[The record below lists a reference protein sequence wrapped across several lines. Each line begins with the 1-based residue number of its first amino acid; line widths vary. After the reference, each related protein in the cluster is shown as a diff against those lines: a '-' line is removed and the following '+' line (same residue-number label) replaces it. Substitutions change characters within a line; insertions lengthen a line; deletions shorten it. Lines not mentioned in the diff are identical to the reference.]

1 MKSDTHWPATLVLL
15 GVVSVAGALP
25 ARAQEL
31 GGAMSHTAPQ
41 RTAPQATSPFL
52 GGVPHGEASPDP
64 LALSLREA
72 IDRGLANNLG
82 VLLQEQGLETARGS
96 RWQSLSGLLP
106 DVSARLGAARRVA
119 SLAEFGFTE
128 FPGLTSSTVGPFNV
142 FDTRVVVSQPVLDIS
157 ALNEARA
164 GRALVTAATH
174 DVKNARE
181 LVVLVVANLYL
192 SAVAN
197 ASRVDTARAALETA
211 DALFRLTND
220 LKASGIAAGI
230 DVLRTQVRQQTERQR
245 LVAAENDEA
254 RGRLQLAR
262 AIGLPPGQDV
272 RLTDAIPYAP
282 IQQLTLE
289 AALARAYTMRPD
301 YLAAQA
307 LVQAAEATD
316 RAART
321 SLLPSV
327 LVNGE
332 AGRVGVSASD
342 TDFIYGMSASVRV
355 PVFDRGRQQAR
366 MATAAADLQRRRAL
380 LADMRGSI
388 DFDVRSAFLDLHAAE
403 QALEAARV
411 GRDLANQQLI
421 QARDR
426 FGAGVAGS
434 LEVVQSQ
441 EALAA
446 ANDNYTSAL
455 YAHNI
460 AKATLA
466 RAVGVA
472 EDATKAFLGG
482 AR

>member
-1 MKSDTHWPATLVLL
+1 
-15 GVVSVAGALP
+15 
-25 ARAQEL
+25 
-31 GGAMSHTAPQ
+31 
-41 RTAPQATSPFL
+41 
-52 GGVPHGEASPDP
+52 VPHGEASPDP

-289 AALARAYTMRPD
+289 AALARAYTTRAD